1 MIKDKII
8 VAIDT
13 QSEERLNFLINELK
27 DQASF
32 VKIGMELFYTYGPDI
47 IKKFKDLGFKIFLDL
62 KLHDIPQTVHNSCKT
77 LSKLN
82 IDILNIH
89 AAGGMNM
96 MRQALSGYREFNEN
110 GKLIAVTQLTS
121 TDQETLNTQ
130 IGIPGELNE
139 AVIHY
144 AKLTQQAG
152 LNGVVC
158 SAKEIQIVKENC
170 GLDFLCVT
178 PGIRPKG
185 SVAHDQKRILTPFEA
200 VQLGVDHMVIGRAI
214 TQAVSP
220 RESFITILE
229 EIS

>member
-13 QSEERLNFLINELK
+13 HSEERLNFLINELK

>member
-110 GKLIAVTQLTS
+110 GKRIAVTQLTR

>member
-47 IKKFKDLGFKIFLDL
+47 IKKLKDLGFKIFLDL